1 MRILIADDD
10 SSVIHAIS
18 LVLSRDQWVVETA
31 ESGQDA
37 ADLGRQEQYEA
48 IILDVRFPDRSG
60 IDVVREIRRS
70 GRTTPI
76 LVISGLGE
84 VEERIR
90 ALHAGA
96 DDFLPKPFNRQ
107 ELRARLLTLIRRR
120 HGHAAPVLDCG
131 RLQIDLERRD
141 VRVDGQDVGLSQREY
156 QVLRALA
163 MRANAVVDRDTLLDT
178 LYPLEESPDIK
189 VIDIFVHKVRRKLE
203 SVLQCESGIET
214 SWGKGYMLRTS
225 APGTLK
231 DRREA
236 C

>member
-10 SSVIHAIS
+10 SSVIHALN

-31 ESGQDA
+31 ENGQDA
-37 ADLGRQEQYEA
+37 ADLGRQEPYEA

-163 MRANAVVDRDTLLDT
+163 MRANAVVDRETLLDT

-189 VIDIFVHKVRRKLE
+189 VIDIFVHKVRKKLE
-203 SVLQCESGIET
+203 AALQGESGIET
-214 SWGKGYMLRTS
+214 RWGKGYMLRTS
-225 APGTLK
+225 DPGSLK
-231 DRREA
+231 DQREA